1 MQKTTGIRF
10 LGWSNIIIDNEE
22 KGSLAFDPFFRPFA
36 GANWARIEDYADVR
50 IICISHGH
58 AEHYLDTPRVVK
70 YTDAVVISSQ
80 EVCDHLHSRY
90 KIPRDNLVAVSPFQE
105 VKIRDFKI
113 TAFTWY
119 HRKINYWKFFKGN
132 LFTGLYFA
140 GSNLLRCPYDA
151 PYYGYF
157 IETPDGYRIM
167 NYTEGLNTLL
177 PTEEAE
183 SLGKKFHPHIL
194 IGGMQLNYEDAAAR
208 AAAAISPEVFILY
221 HPHEKMFQKMK
232 IASTPSEVFVAKIKG
247 LAPDVQVLLPEDNS
261 FIKLPVGTS
270 YNTSK

>member
-1 MQKTTGIRF
+1 MRKTTGIRF
-10 LGWSNIIIDNEE
+10 LGWSNIIIDTEE

-36 GANWARIEDYADVR
+36 GANWADLKDYSGVK
-50 IICISHGH
+50 IICITHGH

-90 KIPRDNLVAVSPFQE
+90 KIPRDNLLTVTPFQE

-113 TAFTWY
+113 TAFPWY

-132 LFTGLYFA
+132 LSTGLYFA
-140 GSNLLRCPYDA
+140 GSNLLRCPYNA

-157 IETPDGYRIM
+157 VETPDGYRII
-167 NYTEGLNTLL
+167 NYTEGLNSNL
-177 PTEEAE
+177 PSEEAE
-183 SLGKKFHPHIL
+183 SLGEKFRPQIL
-194 IGGMQLNYEDAAAR
+194 IGGMQLNYEEDVAR

-221 HPHEKMFQKMK
+221 HPHEKMFHKMK
-232 IASTPSEVFVAKIKG
+232 IESTPPDVFVAKINEY
-247 LAPDVQVLLPEDNS
+247 APDVQVLLPEANS
-261 FIKLPVGTS
+261 SIKLPEVIS
-270 YNTSK
+270 